1 MDIFKKPHVLKRGD
15 TIGVVAPSGA
25 VQDESLDAGVHA
37 LVREGFRVELAKGIL
52 ERKEYL
58 A

>member
-1 MDIFKKPHVLKRGD
+1 MDTFKKPIPLKRGD

-52 ERKEYL
+52 ERK
-58 A
+58 